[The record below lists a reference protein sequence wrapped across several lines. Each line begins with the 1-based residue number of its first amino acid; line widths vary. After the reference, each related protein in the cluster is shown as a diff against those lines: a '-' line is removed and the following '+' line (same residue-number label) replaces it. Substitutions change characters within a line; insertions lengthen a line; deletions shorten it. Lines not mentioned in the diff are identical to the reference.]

1 MPTPP
6 IRACLALDKCMSQIA
21 VDEAHSGIFTQ
32 KVRNLRRGLGLG
44 HPEADIHSV
53 DFFHRRIL
61 DRTAVEEVATCGFI
75 GRVEN
80 VALQG
85 LTGMGKTCIV
95 CAGTCRPRCPS
106 EFFDGTVSRHY
117 PMLKRENTKPTT
129 KSQRLRLASTMAST
143 GLCGA
148 SL

>member
-32 KVRNLRRGLGLG
+32 KVRNLRRRIGLG

-53 DFFHRRIL
+53 DFFNRRIL

-85 LTGMGKTCIV
+85 LTGMGKTSSSARAHVGPGAQAHFSTVLFHDTSQCLSAKILS
-95 CAGTCRPRCPS
+95 RRRSPS
-106 EFFDGTVSRHY
+106 D
-117 PMLKRENTKPTT
+117 
-129 KSQRLRLASTMAST
+129 
-143 GLCGA
+143 CD
-148 SL
+148 